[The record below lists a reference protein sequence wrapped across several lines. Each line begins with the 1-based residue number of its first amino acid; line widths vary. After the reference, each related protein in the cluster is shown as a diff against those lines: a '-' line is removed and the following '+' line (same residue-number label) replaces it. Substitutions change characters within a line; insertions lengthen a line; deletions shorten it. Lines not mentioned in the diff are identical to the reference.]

1 MQKLFSRHSQFKCYV
16 DPIKQTIEPFV
27 NHLLHAIHAYCTENN
42 VTLKD
47 LFVPSEDERI
57 VITYDEFCESLRKA
71 KIPIPTTQIDNIM
84 KYLVR
89 HLVADFY

>member
-1 MQKLFSRHSQFKCYV
+1 MQKLFPRHSQLKCYV

-27 NHLLHAIHAYCTENN
+27 NHLLHAIHAYCKENN

-47 LFVPSEDERI
+47 VFVPLKDEQT
-57 VITYDEFCESLRKA
+57 VITYDQFCESLRKA
-71 KIPIPTTQIDNIM
+71 RIPIPTTQIENIM

-89 HLVADFY
+89 RLVANFH